1 VVGDS
6 SSVSVKFRVLS
17 TYQDYN
23 LSTSSS
29 AYVQWRNNTD
39 EIEGIDEV
47 IATINDC
54 LELKWIVNKKALTHS
69 GDL

>member
-6 SSVSVKFRVLS
+6 SSISVKFRVLS

-23 LSTSSS
+23 LSTGSS